1 LLLVQRA
8 PDIVQIATMRHSDL
22 SVSERGMVNVWSVLK
37 LALRAAI
44 WRTTPDPRPVG
55 FTNLLILITAV
66 AALRVALQFVD
77 AGPNGGFNAY
87 GLNAVIAWLA
97 LEAVLAALFVPP
109 AARTTALSAIFALLF
124 LAELAAYAGKIAI
137 TLVPAAV
144 ASDAVLSASSIAIF
158 AVVSVW
164 WIGAVV
170 AVLRSCTQLRWF
182 PAFGRVV
189 ALWVALLA
197 VTAVLP
203 HAPVFVGRDFDAR
216 SANLWELVRARM
228 AASGAN
234 ARAAQGE
241 AAGFEQSQRSL
252 LQAEVAALIPP
263 KQGATNVYAI
273 GIAGWAGQDVFLKE
287 LDGGLAV
294 LDEILPIKGHT
305 LRLVNQRE
313 TLESLP
319 LANQRNFVA
328 AVHAVG
334 EVMNK
339 NEDVLL
345 LLMTSHGE
353 PSGFGLRLPNEAIVE
368 LTPMEVAA
376 TLNDEGIKNRIVIV
390 SACFAGVF
398 VPPLANDDT
407 IVLTAADAK
416 NTSFG
421 CSPERDWT
429 YFGDA
434 LFRQSMRPGR
444 DFQHSFDNAR
454 MLIHGWELM
463 DHATPSNPQGHFGAA
478 LVARLAPFFSAS
490 YTGRQ

>member
-1 LLLVQRA
+1 
-8 PDIVQIATMRHSDL
+8 
-22 SVSERGMVNVWSVLK
+22 MVNVWSVLK
-37 LALRAAI
+37 LAARAAI
-44 WRTTPDPRPVG
+44 WRTSPDPRPVG
-55 FTNLLILITAV
+55 LPSLLISITAV
-66 AALRVALQFVD
+66 AALRVVLQFVE
-77 AGPNGGFNAY
+77 AGPGGRFNAY

-97 LEAVLAALFVPP
+97 LEGVLAALFVPA
-109 AARTTALSAIFALLF
+109 AARLTALSAVFGLLF
-124 LAELAAYAGKIAI
+124 FAELAAYAGKIAV
-137 TLVPAAV
+137 TLLPAV
-144 ASDAVLSASSIAIF
+144 VSSDAVLSSSSIAIF
-158 AVVSVW
+158 AVISVW

-170 AVLRSCTQLRWF
+170 VVLRSCTQLRWF

-197 VTAVLP
+197 VTAILP
-203 HAPVFVGRDFDAR
+203 HAPVFVGRDFDPR
-216 SANLWELVRARM
+216 SANLWELLRTKM
-228 AASGAN
+228 AAPAAN
-234 ARAAQGE
+234 GGSAQSE
-241 AAGFEQSQRSL
+241 AARFDELQHSL
-252 LQAEVAALIPP
+252 LQAEVAALVPP
-263 KQGATNVYAI
+263 KQGAANVYAI

-287 LDGGLAV
+287 LDGGLAI

-319 LANQRNFVA
+319 IANQRNFVA
-328 AVHAVG
+328 AAHAVG

-339 NEDVLL
+339 NDDVLL

-353 PSGFGLRLPNEAIVE
+353 PSGFGLRLPNDAIVE
-368 LTPMEVAA
+368 LKPTEVAA
-376 TLNDEGIKNRIVIV
+376 TLNNEGIKNRIVIV

-444 DFQHSFDNAR
+444 DFQHTFDNAR
-454 MLIHGWELM
+454 TLIHGWELM
-463 DHATPSNPQGHFGAA
+463 DHATPSNPQGHFGPA
-478 LVARLAPFFSAS
+478 LVAKLAPFFTAS
-490 YTGRQ
+490 STSGQ